1 MRDLSV
7 PLAALYLRGL
17 ARPVEVPRAGWP
29 VALRA
34 LRRAACALE
43 DSAEAL
49 RSAGLWAEA
58 LLLDERRLV
67 EAALQLWSDGEA
79 LTAADPG
86 YPARWLGVLGTGA
99 PPALWR
105 RGEVPLG
112 PSVSLAGSRSIGPD
126 IRAFCR
132 DVGGEAARLGYT
144 LVSGG
149 AVGCD
154 REGASGALGG
164 AFAGGSPGEGAFA
177 GGALDRGASGRGAL
191 AGAVVE
197 VLPFGVDLAPP
208 SPACRLS
215 VAPLGAE
222 FSTAQAMERNALLY
236 AASPFTILGG
246 AKLRVGGAWHGAA
259 HALRHRLSQVLVRA
273 SAEPGSRALVALGGA
288 WLARPSD
295 LEAILAAPP
304 APVGLF
310 DQAV

>member
-29 VALRA
+29 AALRA

-67 EAALQLWSDGEA
+67 EAALQLWSDGET

-86 YPARWLGVLGTGA
+86 YPVRWLGVLGAGA

-105 RGEVPLG
+105 RGEVPYG
-112 PSVSLAGSRSIGPD
+112 PSLSLAGSRSIGPEV
-126 IRAFCR
+126 RAFCR
-132 DVGGEAARLGYT
+132 EVGGEAARLGYT

-154 REGASGALGG
+154 REGARGAL
-164 AFAGGSPGEGAFA
+164 EGAFA
-177 GGALDRGASGRGAL
+177 G
-191 AGAVVE
+191 AVVE
-197 VLPFGVDLAPP
+197 ILPFGVDLAPP

-215 VAPLGAE
+215 VAPRGAE

-246 AKLRVGGAWHGAA
+246 AKLRVGGAWRGAA
-259 HALRHRLSQVLVRA
+259 HALRHRLSQVVVRA
-273 SAEPGSRALVALGGA
+273 SAEPGPRALVALGGA
-288 WLARPSD
+288 WLAQPSD

>member
-154 REGASGALGG
+154 REGASGAFAGG
-164 AFAGGSPGEGAFA
+164 AFAGSG
-177 GGALDRGASGRGAL
+177 LGRGAF